1 LFKLISNEM
10 IKIVNKISTWIM
22 LILII
27 VSCVCFS
34 GLLLISYKQN
44 KGYMEERN
52 FIEGYKSEI
61 SYLEEIKTKG
71 YEVEIEKLQF
81 LIDNNI
87 DYEDWKYELVNEA
100 YEYKLMASTLSK
112 EDLSNISINK
122 DININS
128 VEESFDKLKEYIK
141 NNQWKEYYKYKIK
154 EISSLGYDA
163 EILENAI
170 WEMKYRIDKNIEP
183 NNGTWQDDVVSK
195 IGDLKTNALE
205 ETIGN
210 VTTMDMNLMSIGSID
225 VNSAQNKI
233 KILQYRLENNIEF
246 DISETPTIE
255 NMHVIEKLNFWVL
268 FLANGNLIGIV
279 GMLIIVIAGGIVATE
294 FSEGTIKF
302 LLINPIKRWKILF
315 SKYMTVLIIYFI
327 MLFTIYFCSMII
339 ALIIGG
345 TEHISSTYLYLK
357 GDEVYEISG
366 FLHVAKVYVLKSVS
380 IIVMATLAFSIS
392 CVLRNSNI
400 STGISIVA
408 MFLGNFLNTIFRSSR
423 IDWGRFLIFANTDL
437 DAVING
443 KTGYYE
449 HSLKFALII
458 ISIHMV
464 TFLLT
469 AWDGFTKK
477 EV

>member
-1 LFKLISNEM
+1 
-10 IKIVNKISTWIM
+10 M

-27 VSCVCFS
+27 VSCICFS
-34 GLLLISYKQN
+34 GLLLISHKQS
-44 KGYMEERN
+44 KSYMEEQD

-87 DYEDWKYELVNEA
+87 DYNDWKYVLVNEI
-100 YEYKLMASTLSK
+100 YEYKLMTSTLSK
-112 EDLSNISINK
+112 EDLRMISINK

-141 NNQWKEYYKYKIK
+141 NNQWKEYYKYKIN
-154 EISSLGYDA
+154 EISSLGYDT

-170 WEMKYRIDKNIEP
+170 WEMNYRIDNDIEP
-183 NNGTWQDDVVSK
+183 NSGTWQDDTVSK
-195 IGDLKTNALE
+195 IGELKASALE
-205 ETIGN
+205 ETIVK
-210 VTTMDMNLMSIGSID
+210 VTTMDINLMSIGNND
-225 VNSAQNKI
+225 VKSAQNMI

-255 NMHVIEKLNFWVL
+255 NIHGIEKLNCWVL

-315 SKYMTVLIIYFI
+315 SKYMTVVIIYFI
-327 MLFTIYFCSMII
+327 MLFVIYFCSMII

-345 TEHISSTYLYLK
+345 TEHISATYLYLK

-366 FLHVAKVYVLKSVS
+366 FLHVAKVYVLKSIS

-392 CVLRNSNI
+392 CILRNSNI
-400 STGISIVA
+400 STGISIVT
-408 MFLGNFLNTIFRSSR
+408 MFLGNFLNTIFKSSK

-443 KTGYYE
+443 QTGYYE

-469 AWDGFTKK
+469 AWDGFIKK